1 MTLKENYNKIINK
14 IEELKDSDNS
24 YISNETRQSIDI
36 LLFKVK
42 EDKDKDKMLKIID
55 KEFNLF
61 GDNKESPLEL
71 LQAKK
76 IKLDNLFKKNKN
88 FL

>member
-1 MTLKENYNKIINK
+1 MTLKENYNNIITK
-14 IEELKDSDNS
+14 IEELKNSNSDS
-24 YISNETRQSIDI
+24 ISEETKRSIDI
-36 LLFKVK
+36 LLFKIK
-42 EDKDKDKMLKIID
+42 EDKDKDEMLKIID
-55 KEFNLF
+55 KKFNLF
-61 GDNKESPLEL
+61 GVSVESPLEL

>member
-14 IEELKDSDNS
+14 IEELKNSSDS
-24 YISNETRQSIDI
+24 YISEETKQSIDI

-42 EDKDKDKMLKIID
+42 NDEDKDEMLKIID
-55 KEFNLF
+55 KQFNLF
-61 GDNKESPLEL
+61 GDNEESPLEL